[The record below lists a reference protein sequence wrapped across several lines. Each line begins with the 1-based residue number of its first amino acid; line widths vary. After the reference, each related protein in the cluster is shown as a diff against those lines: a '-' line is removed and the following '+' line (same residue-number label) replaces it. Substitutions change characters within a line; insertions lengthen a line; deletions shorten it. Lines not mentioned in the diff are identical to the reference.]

1 MPKSKE
7 KLQSTQPDSYTLQ
20 ARAELITTASE
31 NIYTDE
37 YIKRCL
43 YIPPVSSPVV
53 FSWRQ
58 PAPEA
63 TN

>member
-7 KLQSTQPDSYTLQ
+7 KLQSTQYDGYTLQ
-20 ARAELITTASE
+20 ARSELITTASE
-31 NIYTDE
+31 NIHTSE

-53 FSWRQ
+53 FF
-58 PAPEA
+58 
-63 TN
+63 